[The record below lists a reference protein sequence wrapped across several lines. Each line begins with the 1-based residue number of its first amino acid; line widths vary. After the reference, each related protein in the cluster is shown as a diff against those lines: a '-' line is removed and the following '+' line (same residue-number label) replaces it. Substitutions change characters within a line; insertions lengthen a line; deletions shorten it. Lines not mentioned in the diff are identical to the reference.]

1 MVIFGLWNALTLKAI
16 WCILKISGSK
26 LQILFEKNTGEFKK
40 ANHENWRVETQDIS
54 IWSYLELSGAILNY
68 LELSGAIWTYL
79 ELSEAI

>member
-1 MVIFGLWNALTLKAI
+1 MECPNAKGYMVYPEDFGVETLNSLT
-16 WCILKISGSK
+16 
-26 LQILFEKNTGEFKK
+26 KNTGEFKK

>member
-54 IWSYLELSGAILNY
+54 IWSYLELSGAIWSY
-68 LELSGAIWTYL
+68 LELS
-79 ELSEAI
+79 

>member
-1 MVIFGLWNALTLKAI
+1 MECHNAKGYIVYPEDFGVETSNSLTK
-16 WCILKISGSK
+16 G
-26 LQILFEKNTGEFKK
+26 TGEFKK

-68 LELSGAIWTYL
+68 LELSGPIWTYL